1 MASHPIPAG
10 VRGTCPCCGSPDRFL
25 FTCKRCNW
33 LALPPD
39 QRSEAKER
47 LEQFH
52 SSYGVKAFNP
62 RGCYVCETC
71 ATQMGTHPMACP
83 LRLFYETGLTGEK
96 RALATERPSG
106 AAVGAQWEAWLA
118 ERDWPES
125 QEIHWRRMVDHL
137 LREKNQA

>member
-33 LALPPD
+33 LALPSTERHD
-39 QRSEAKER
+39 AKDR
-47 LEQFH
+47 LEQFR
-52 SSYGVKAFNP
+52 SSSGMMAFNR

-71 ATQMGTHPMACP
+71 ALQMPTNPRACP
-83 LRLFYETGLTGEK
+83 LRLFYEVST
-96 RALATERPSG
+96 RRQDSSLAGDRPSG
-106 AAVGAQWEAWLA
+106 DAVGAQWEAWLT
-118 ERDWPES
+118 ERDWPEA

-137 LREKNQA
+137 LREKRQA